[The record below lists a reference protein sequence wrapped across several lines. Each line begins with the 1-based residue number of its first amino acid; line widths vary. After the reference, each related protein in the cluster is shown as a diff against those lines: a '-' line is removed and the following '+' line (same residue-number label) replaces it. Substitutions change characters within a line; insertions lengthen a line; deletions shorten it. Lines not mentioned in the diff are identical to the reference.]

1 MKNRR
6 FRALIYAAGALVA
19 VWAVALAIF
28 HFSGMTRMTV
38 GKLDHYVDATDLNRL
53 SAPGRDKAIADF
65 ADMVNSLSAEERM
78 KWRLED
84 GWKKWFA
91 EMTEAERARFIDK
104 TLPVGFKQVLDSF
117 SQLPEDQR
125 KQFIDEAVA
134 RLKQAGAGG
143 VDKSLVNY
151 GPNGPPPLSPELEQQ
166 AREIGLK
173 ELYTHSSPETKAELG
188 PLLEQIQIQLRNGQ
202 IH

>member
-6 FRALIYAAGALVA
+6 FRPLIYAAGALLA

-53 SAPGRDKAIADF
+53 SAPGRDKAISEF

-104 TLPVGFKQVLDSF
+104 TLPAGFKQVLDSF

-151 GPNGPPPLSPELEQQ
+151 GPNGPPPLSPELEQK

-173 ELYTHSSPETKAELG
+173 ELYTHSSPETKAELA
-188 PLLEQIQIQLRNGQ
+188 PLLEQLQIQLRGG
-202 IH
+202 H

>member
-38 GKLDHYVDATDLNRL
+38 GKLDQYVDATDLNRL
-53 SAPGRDKAIADF
+53 SAQGRDKAISDF
-65 ADMVNSLSAEERM
+65 ADMVNSLSVEERM

-104 TLPVGFKQVLDSF
+104 TLPTGFKQVLDSF

-151 GPNGPPPLSPELEQQ
+151 GTNGPPPLSPELEQK

-173 ELYTHSSPETKAELG
+173 ELYTHSSPETKAELA
-188 PLLEQIQIQLRNGQ
+188 PLLEQLQIQLRGG
-202 IH
+202 H